1 MDSEERGQPQNE
13 GSQQGGTLD
22 SSSGQIPLLTSAQ
35 VREVDRLASER
46 FNLPVSWLME
56 AAGWQVARHCR
67 GRTLV
72 VCGKGNNGG
81 DGLAAARHLHRW
93 GRLTGV
99 ACVEPDGLTG
109 LPAEQAAALR
119 ALGVEISPE
128 PHFSGA
134 QLVLDAL
141 FGTGLSRP
149 LEGRAAEWVRAVNE
163 SGLRVVSVDIP
174 SGLDSDSGRSL
185 GPCVRAA
192 LTVTLGLPKAGLVAG
207 DGPALAGDVWVADIG
222 APLEAYAE
230 LGIRVPPHLFAMH
243 DRFQLSA
250 VRL

>member
-1 MDSEERGQPQNE
+1 
-13 GSQQGGTLD
+13 
-22 SSSGQIPLLTSAQ
+22 
-35 VREVDRLASER
+35 VDRLASER
-46 FNLPVSWLME
+46 FQVPVSWLME

-67 GRTLV
+67 TRTLV

-93 GRLTGV
+93 GRLAGV
-99 ACVEPDGLTG
+99 ACLQPDGLSG

-119 ALGVEISPE
+119 AAGVEIHDRPD
-128 PHFSGA
+128 FSGA

-141 FGTGLSRP
+141 LGTGLSRP
-149 LEGRAAEWVRAVNE
+149 PEAPVADWIGAVND
-163 SGLRVVSVDIP
+163 SGLRVVSVDVP
-174 SGLDSDSGRSL
+174 SGLDADSGRAA
-185 GPCVRAA
+185 GACVNAA
-192 LTVTLGLPKAGLVAG
+192 LTVTLGLPKAGLLSG
-207 DGPALAGDVWVADIG
+207 DGPARAGEVWVADIG
-222 APLEAYAE
+222 VPFEAYAE